1 MPKLV
6 YFDKVQQIIAKA
18 IETQSVRI
26 RELAEW
32 MAETIIAD
40 HLIYVFGAGHA
51 GIISEELC
59 YRAGGLVPINAILSP
74 GLTLDTHPLTLETNL
89 EQLCGYAEIIL
100 ASSGIVAG
108 DLLVVHSNSGRN
120 TVSIE
125 IAELAKEKGIRVVG
139 LTSLSHANSV
149 ESRHPKGNK
158 LMDVVD
164 LVIDNCGIP
173 GDAVVAYENYA
184 QKCGATSTVVGA
196 LLMNAAVCEAVR
208 ILLENGYPPPVT
220 KSANLDDSE
229 EYNQRIWDRYKGRL
243 TYL

>member
-6 YFDKVQQIIAKA
+6 YFDKVQQIIEKA
-18 IETQSVRI
+18 IETQSGRV

-59 YRAGGLVPINAILSP
+59 YRAGGLVPINAILAP
-74 GLTLDTHPLTLETNL
+74 GLTLNTYPLTLETAL
-89 EQLCGYAEIIL
+89 ERLSGYAEIIL
-100 ASSGIVAG
+100 ESSQIMAG
-108 DLLVVHSNSGRN
+108 DLLIIHSNSGRN
-120 TVSIE
+120 TISIE
-125 IAELAKEKGIRVVG
+125 MAEIAKEKGIRVAG
-139 LTSLSHANSV
+139 LTSLAHANSV
-149 ESRHPKGNK
+149 KSRHPKGKK

-164 LVIDNCGIP
+164 LVIDNCGVP
-173 GDAVVAYENYA
+173 GDAVVAYESYS
-184 QKCGATSTVVGA
+184 QKCGATSTVVGSM
-196 LLMNAAVCEAVR
+196 LMNAAVSETVR
-208 ILLENGYPPPVT
+208 ILLERGYPPPLT

-229 EYNQRIWDRYKGRL
+229 EYNQKIWDRYKGRL